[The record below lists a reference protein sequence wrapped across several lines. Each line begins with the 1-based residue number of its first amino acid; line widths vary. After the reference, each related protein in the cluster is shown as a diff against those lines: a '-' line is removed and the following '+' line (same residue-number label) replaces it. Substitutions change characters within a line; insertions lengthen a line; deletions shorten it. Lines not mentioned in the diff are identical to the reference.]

1 MSNESNGTIMA
12 SYGLPQW
19 NSMGHCFDSN
29 GKPPW
34 HSRSVGL
41 QAVRYIQDMNN
52 TALAR
57 IGAVAGSLI
66 ALTVLGTWLVIRLWM
81 GLDAGMP
88 APWQVYRFAV
98 AAVLVA
104 PPAIILIIAARRN
117 RIRQPGASRDYVLL
131 ATLSIV
137 WIFVAGIASAVMGL

>member
-1 MSNESNGTIMA
+1 MGVHDSRHQPLRSPFR
-12 SYGLPQW
+12 LRD
-19 NSMGHCFDSN
+19 SMRHCFDRS
-29 GKPPW
+29 GKPMW
-34 HSRSVGL
+34 HARSVGL

-52 TALAR
+52 TLLAR

-66 ALTVLGTWLVIRLWM
+66 ALTVLGAWLVIRLWM

-104 PPAIILIIAARRN
+104 PPAIILTIAARRN
-117 RIRQPGASRDYVLL
+117 RIRQPGANRDYVLL
-131 ATLSIV
+131 ATVSIV